1 MDVWN
6 SRRSAVANRKGICTS
21 SQPLASAV
29 GVKILN
35 QGGNA
40 ADAAVAM
47 AAALNMAEP
56 CSTGIGGDAFMLY
69 YDVSTKRVHCLQG
82 NGATSS
88 RLTLD
93 YLAKQNN

>member
-1 MDVWN
+1 M
-6 SRRSAVANRKGICTS
+6 
-21 SQPLASAV
+21 